1 MRLLS
6 PEYPKRLSAVLAAS
20 FVPADVD
27 PADTGPDDISPED
40 TGPAGIGPVDT
51 GLADTGPVDTSPADI
66 SPAGISSA
74 GTGSAEVSPADISL
88 KGTSPA
94 ASGEQASRRKTPL
107 RGFSLIELLVVMA
120 IVAILASLAVPG
132 YGAYRDRAV
141 ATEGALTLQKFAL
154 LQERLRMARG
164 SYQDASAVL
173 SLASLPSRVADAYQL
188 SVEVSDTGQFF
199 EMTLN
204 HHSQRPDAT
213 ITLDSR
219 GRRTPADVWP

>member
-1 MRLLS
+1 MRLSL
-6 PEYPKRLSAVLAAS
+6 PEYPRRLSAVLAAS

-27 PADTGPDDISPED
+27 P
-40 TGPAGIGPVDT
+40 
-51 GLADTGPVDTSPADI
+51 
-66 SPAGISSA
+66 
-74 GTGSAEVSPADISL
+74 AEVSPADISL

-120 IVAILASLAVPG
+120 IVAILASVAVPG

-164 SYQDASAVL
+164 SYQDASTL
-173 SLASLPSRVADAYQL
+173 LALAPLPSRVADAYQL

-199 EMTLN
+199 EMTLR
-204 HHSQRPDAT
+204 HHLQRPDAT

-219 GRRTPADVWP
+219 GQRTPADVWP